1 LIQGGSEIVYDVADR
16 LSESRWQRLNELDL
30 VRLFVFNLRID
41 FNRNGLWYGLIEEL
55 NLPIEIKNVSF
66 ARASFRFELLNGS
79 AML

>member
-55 NLPIEIKNVSF
+55 ICLSRSRMCSF